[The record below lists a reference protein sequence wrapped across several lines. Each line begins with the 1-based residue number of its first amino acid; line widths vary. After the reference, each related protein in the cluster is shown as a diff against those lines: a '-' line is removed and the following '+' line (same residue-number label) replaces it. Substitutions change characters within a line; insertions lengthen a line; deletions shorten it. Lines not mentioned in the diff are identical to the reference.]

1 MKWPPKNPAYRF
13 RGSGGGSSPLEGIGT
28 LEASIY
34 KMTTCLCQL
43 NGRLVIPMHLRRHLQ
58 HLTTIIIVIIIIT
71 TVTHSSLPKDVKALS
86 LTDASRGSALTNILD
101 DNNNYNNKNN
111 KNFIIEAVIH
121 IIVSFVTTQ
130 RFNFS
135 VALSLTSTTPTTAAY
150 SNVRVVR
157 KKGSFVLFFFYYYYY
172 YYFYWPIQ
180 IQLFVIVTSTVR

>member
-1 MKWPPKNPAYRF
+1 M
-13 RGSGGGSSPLEGIGT
+13 
-28 LEASIY
+28 EASIY

-43 NGRLVIPMHLRRHLQ
+43 NGRLVIPIHLRRHLQ

-135 VALSLTSTTPTTAAY
+135 VALSLTSTTAAY

-172 YYFYWPIQ
+172 FYWPIQ
-180 IQLFVIVTSTVR
+180 IKLFVIVTSTVR